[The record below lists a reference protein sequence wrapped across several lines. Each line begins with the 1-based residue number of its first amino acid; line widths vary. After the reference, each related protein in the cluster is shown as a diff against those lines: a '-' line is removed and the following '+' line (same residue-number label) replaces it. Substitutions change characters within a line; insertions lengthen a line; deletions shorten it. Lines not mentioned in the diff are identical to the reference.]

1 METLKSTQGT
11 WFRELQGVEQPCSQ
25 AGQQGPRCEARE
37 KSTSGGVL
45 GQYIGATPFG
55 AEMISAS
62 LERNYSIRLLGQA
75 GGRWAF
81 FNGLI

>member
-1 METLKSTQGT
+1 MTLGLSMG
-11 WFRELQGVEQPCSQ
+11 RRVRVAVRQ
-25 AGQQGPRCEARE
+25 AHRPEEDRGEDSRAARE

-45 GQYIGATPFG
+45 GQYVGATPFG
-55 AEMISAS
+55 AEMISAP